1 MYGAF
6 LISQLLSVKCIFYNN
21 GTLDSQVSR
30 KLTVNVMPALDQEK
44 LTTKQQSE
52 LKNKS
57 TKRVCYRSKLNSGK
71 NYFNLT

>member
-1 MYGAF
+1 MYGPF
-6 LISQLLSVKCIFYNN
+6 LISQLLFVKCIFYNN
-21 GTLDSQVSR
+21 GTLDSQVFC

-71 NYFNLT
+71 K